1 MADSRRDY
9 DVVVIGAGPAGIAAA
24 CTAAEHGRRV
34 ALLDGATSV
43 GGQIWRGRTLAAL
56 PRAARRWLARLSN
69 SGVTVLSRTTAFA
82 SPDTRLLLA
91 EDPDGVMEIGW
102 ERLILAVGAQELF
115 LPFPGWTLPNVIGA
129 GGLQALSKAG
139 WPIEGKRVVVAGS
152 GPLLIAVA
160 AHLKQHGARIGCVVE
175 QAPLG
180 KLAKFSLALPWLAP
194 GKLIQA
200 AGFQWDLLGVRY
212 RTGCWPVAVHGTDCV
227 GSVTFSNGQSTWTK
241 ECDYLACAF
250 GLLPNLQWP
259 RLLGCGI
266 EDGGVQVDSLQE
278 TTVSGVFCVGEA
290 TRIGGVDAA
299 LVEGRIAGHAVGGQ
313 AAIAKRLFAAR
324 RRMQRFAAAMVSTFS
339 LRPELKQ
346 LATEETIV
354 CRCEDVTRRQIEE
367 HGNLRSAKLQTRCGM
382 GPCQGRVCHS
392 ALQHIYGWQSDSARP
407 PVLPT
412 RVGSLSSGP
421 TDSSSACQ

>member
-1 MADSRRDY
+1 MTESRRDY

-24 CTAAEHGRRV
+24 CTAAQGGRRV
-34 ALLDGATSV
+34 ALLNGAPSL
-43 GGQIWRGRTLAAL
+43 GGQIWRGESLAAA
-56 PRAARRWLARLSN
+56 PRTARRWLARLSN
-69 SGVTVLSRTTAFA
+69 SGVTVLDQTTAVA

-91 EDPDGVMEIGW
+91 EQPDGAMEIGW

-115 LPFPGWTLPNVIGA
+115 LPFPGWTLPNVIGV
-129 GGLQALSKAG
+129 GGLQALSKGG

-160 AHLKQHGARIGCVVE
+160 AHLKQHGARIGGVIE

-180 KLAKFSLALPWLAP
+180 KLAKFGMALPWLAP
-194 GKLIQA
+194 SKLIQA
-200 AGFQWDLLGVRY
+200 VGFQWDLLGVRY
-212 RTGCWPVAVHGTDCV
+212 RTGCWPVAAHGTDRV
-227 GSVTFSNGQSTWTK
+227 QSVTISNGQSTWTK

-266 EDGGVQVDSLQE
+266 EDDGVQVDSLQE
-278 TTVSGVFCVGEA
+278 TTVPGVFCAGEA

-299 LVEGRIAGHAVGGQ
+299 LVEGQIAGYAAGGQ
-313 AAIAKRLFAAR
+313 AAMAERLFAAR
-324 RRMQRFAAAMVSTFS
+324 RRTRRFAAAMAATFS
-339 LRPELKQ
+339 LRPELKE
-346 LATEETIV
+346 LATEDTIV

-367 HGNLRSAKLQTRCGM
+367 HGDFRSAKLQTRCGM
-382 GPCQGRVCHS
+382 GPCQGRICQS
-392 ALQHIYGWQSDSARP
+392 AMQHIYGWQLDSSRP

-412 RVGSLSSGP
+412 RLGSLSHELGSGR
-421 TDSSSACQ
+421 D